1 MFIYE
6 GKKKIS
12 EAEIVEVFNIVFES
26 AQIPAGNPDVQVW
39 KDSTG
44 VHALIGKNQ
53 LDGALPEKE

>member
-26 AQIPAGNPDVQVW
+26 AQIPVEKPDV
-39 KDSTG
+39 
-44 VHALIGKNQ
+44 
-53 LDGALPEKE
+53 

>member
-12 EAEIVEVFNIVFES
+12 DAEIVEVFNIVFES
-26 AQIPAGNPDVQVW
+26 VQIPAEKPDVQVW

-44 VHALIGKNQ
+44 VHALIGNNQ